1 MSRVRTGWR
10 LAKDSWAVLRADR
23 SLAIF
28 PALST
33 AFATGALALTLTP
46 GLVWSAAAD
55 QDWIVAPFL
64 AVGAYV
70 TTFFVVYFNVA
81 LAGATRLSME
91 GRDTTVADGLAV
103 ARQRR
108 GLIAK
113 WALLQFAVGALVNAV
128 QQLAG
133 DSVAGRLAAGL
144 FGLAGAAWSVA
155 TFFVIPLLALEGLG
169 PGAAMKRSAGLIR
182 KRWGEGLVGSAAIG
196 LAVFLVAAL
205 PVAGLLNLAL
215 QMIDIDR
222 TVGAGFLVLAIVAA
236 IAACAMGSAL
246 GVIFR
251 VELYR
256 YSTEGQATG
265 GFARKDMV
273 AAFGPPTRARPGGR
287 A

>member
-1 MSRVRTGWR
+1 M
-10 LAKDSWAVLRADR
+10 LRADR

-70 TTFFVVYFNVA
+70 TTFF
-81 LAGATRLSME
+81 G
-91 GRDTTVADGLAV
+91 
-103 ARQRR
+103 
-108 GLIAK
+108 
-113 WALLQFAVGALVNAV
+113 
-128 QQLAG
+128 
-133 DSVAGRLAAGL
+133 
-144 FGLAGAAWSVA
+144 
-155 TFFVIPLLALEGLG
+155 
-169 PGAAMKRSAGLIR
+169 
-182 KRWGEGLVGSAAIG
+182 AAIG